1 MKMIFQI
8 KHTKQNLFGGSFFK
22 ILAILLLIFAV
33 VFVFSFFN
41 SARSL
46 VSNVLSPF
54 FKTGNYFY
62 ANLDQIP
69 NFFSDKNKLME
80 ENAGLLSQLENLR
93 LDIADYES
101 IKSENKQL
109 REDLK
114 IKPVGNFITSSIL
127 AKPPQIPLGSL
138 FIDKGTVDRI
148 NNGDLVL
155 ASEKVL
161 IGKIAKVTKNRATVA
176 LNSFAGVTTY
186 GFVERTNESLEIKGV
201 GGGGIE
207 VKVPIDFDIA
217 LGDKI
222 MTAHSSAYLVAVVGA
237 IEEDKSSG
245 FKNVLMSLPVDVSKI
260 DIVFI
265 EPTINE

>member
-8 KHTKQNLFGGSFFK
+8 KNTKQNLFGGSFLK

-33 VFVFSFFN
+33 VFVFGFFS

-62 ANLDQIP
+62 NSIGQVP
-69 NFFSDKNKLME
+69 NFFSNKNKLMD
-80 ENAGLLSQLENLR
+80 ENNKLSAEIENLN
-93 LDIADYES
+93 LKIADYES
-101 IKSENKQL
+101 IKSENQKL

-114 IKPVGNFITSSIL
+114 LKPIGNFITASIV
-127 AKPPQIPLGSL
+127 AKPPQIPLDSL
-138 FIDKGTVDRI
+138 FLDKGAADGI
-148 NNGDLVL
+148 KKGDLVL
-155 ASEKVL
+155 AGERVL
-161 IGKIAKVTKNRATVA
+161 IGKIIEISKNKSTVV
-176 LNSFAGVTTY
+176 LNSFAGATTY
-186 GFVERTNESLEIKGV
+186 GFVGRTNESLEIKGK
-201 GGGGIE
+201 GGASME
-207 VKVPIDFDIA
+207 AKVPIDFDIA

-222 MTAHSSAYLVAVVGA
+222 MTADSFQYLTAVVGS